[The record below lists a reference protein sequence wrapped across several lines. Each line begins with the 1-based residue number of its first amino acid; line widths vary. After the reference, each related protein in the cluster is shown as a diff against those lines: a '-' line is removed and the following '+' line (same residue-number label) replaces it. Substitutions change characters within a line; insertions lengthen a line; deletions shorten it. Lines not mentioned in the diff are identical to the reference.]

1 MAHAP
6 LRPGITAVDRK
17 SLHPFLIFATKNFIS
32 AKIPGEKNEIVR
44 VMQAASGHSDRNGAR
59 FAKGIG
65 GQIRQLRRSRG
76 LTLTR
81 LSAITGCSV
90 GKLSEIERDKSA
102 LTIQTLGDIAQAL
115 DVPINWFF
123 GPAADTPPEEAGLI
137 VRHGDRRRLNLS
149 QAGTIEELLSPDLT
163 GAIEMILTTFEP
175 SAGTGE
181 SGRLRK
187 GDEAGFVVSGTLE
200 LRVQGHTHQLGPGDS
215 FALKRGGRHWCRNP
229 GEVPTVVV
237 WAITPALY

>member
-1 MAHAP
+1 M
-6 LRPGITAVDRK
+6 
-17 SLHPFLIFATKNFIS
+17 
-32 AKIPGEKNEIVR
+32 
-44 VMQAASGHSDRNGAR
+44 
-59 FAKGIG
+59 AKGIG
-65 GQIRQLRRSRG
+65 EQIRQLRRSRG

-137 VRHGDRRRLNLS
+137 VRRGERRRLNLS

-175 SAGTGE
+175 GAGTGE

-187 GDEAGFVVSGTLE
+187 GDEAGFVVSGMLD
-200 LRVQGHTHQLGPGDS
+200 LCVQGHTHRLGPGDS

-229 GEVPTVVV
+229 GEVSSVVV
-237 WAITPALY
+237 WAISPALY